1 MGLFSSPAED
11 ARKNNLKNLEDKRLR
26 FLSGIQ
32 SPGEMLLTITDRGSL
47 RALGTVDGAPCAVI
61 APELTGE
68 DEYRCIPLS
77 GCTYRKESFYEASTG
92 LGGAFG
98 FGTKGGVGFTIILET
113 PQGEWEFPY
122 IFKKSSCLICSAKK
136 NPMLAPKRRKG
147 DANPAWELPPIDRS
161 DLKRIEA
168 WLDDFLNTL

>member
-1 MGLFSSPAED
+1 MGLFSSPEED
-11 ARKNNLKNLEDKRLR
+11 ARKNNLKKLEDKRLR

-47 RALGTVDGAPCAVI
+47 RALGTIDGAPFAII
-61 APELTGE
+61 APELSSE
-68 DEYRCIPLS
+68 EEYRCVPLAD
-77 GCTYRKESFYEASTG
+77 CAYRKEPFFEPSTG

-98 FGTKGGVGFTIILET
+98 FGKKGGVGFTIVLET

-122 IFKKSSCLICSAKK
+122 VFKKSSCLICAPKK
-136 NPMLAPKRRKG
+136 NPMLTPKRRKG

-161 DLKRIEA
+161 GLKRIEA
-168 WLDDFLNTL
+168 WLDDFLNAL